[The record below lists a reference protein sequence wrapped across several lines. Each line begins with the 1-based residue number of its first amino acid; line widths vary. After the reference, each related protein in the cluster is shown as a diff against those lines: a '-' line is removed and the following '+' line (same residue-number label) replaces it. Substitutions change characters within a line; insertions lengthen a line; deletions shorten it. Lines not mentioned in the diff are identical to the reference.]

1 MQLRLAMLA
10 LVFASATF
18 SATDARANRLWHD
31 VNGGKV
37 RGTFKELRASKA
49 SIQTSSQMVRI
60 PFWNLMPEDQ
70 KFIAR
75 RMREWRRNDQ
85 VPGITD
91 SPREWMID
99 DRTVTGQLLEVE
111 EPSVWIVV
119 KGRKRRFSFD
129 QLSGSDLEYARKW
142 APPLVQKGSID
153 RWDPFVSS
161 DSNSAADE
169 ANSEADGLA
178 AAETPPVLA
187 SAEATPLLTRNSI
200 RLGITVIV
208 CLAAFGWRVLRRFVN
223 SDPELDF

>member
-1 MQLRLAMLA
+1 MPLRLAMLA
-10 LVFASATF
+10 IVFASATF
-18 SATDARANRLWHD
+18 FTTDAQANRLWHD

-37 RGTFKELRASKA
+37 RGTFKELKASKA

-91 SPREWMID
+91 TPREWMID

-119 KGRKRRFSFD
+119 KGRKQKFSFE
-129 QLSGSDLEYARKW
+129 QLSGGDVEYARTW

-161 DSNSAADE
+161 DSESADE
-169 ANSEADGLA
+169 ANAETDELA
-178 AAETPPVLA
+178 AAEAPPVLA
-187 SAEATPLLTRNSI
+187 SEEAAPLLTRNSI